1 MTSQVKPFIPAIYKD
16 KAFYLDS
23 DEVPFLDWLVDK
35 DKLLPL
41 VLMQVFHITS
51 DQNIP
56 TWLDCEFY
64 IDADSAFLLQC
75 KAPLTAI
82 ANQLKEEKIAS
93 ILEEAA
99 TDLLELYFPI
109 DDINDCAPP
118 FSIKLLMLSYS
129 SFLTKH
135 YSHNESVKSSALI
148 NYLFS
153 GNEHVLKLNLC
164 KVSSV
169 QVDDDNRAENALS
182 KDDKGVNGS
191 SNKQLHAPELTQLL
205 ERPSVD
211 LKALFHRLQ
220 LVVKVRGR
228 NKPIDDIALIA
239 AFMIV
244 KPIRDGFKN
253 GMSVTHSLTAPAV
266 VNHLH
271 KELSEAVSMQLCCNG
286 ENDGKSWF
294 DIDLVKLTPSHFTK
308 EASDILRSCCE
319 HDKASDT
326 FSWAVTAIKTLCDSS
341 TEYSSTVFKE
351 FISFN
356 RSFHDTQQK
365 RYLYSMLQKQMDS
378 EIHGQSEVKKAL
390 VSALRQTLD
399 GTVAEQRGPVFIY
412 GASGVG
418 KTSLTKVFAN
428 TLNKVMADSYSL
440 QVINMEQYYHKNAA
454 LQLFG
459 AGLQF
464 NAANLGILTTP
475 GEFIPKRI
483 IVFDEI
489 EKAHPN
495 TLSSLLTLL
504 SEYQARDSSS
514 DRVIDFSEC
523 IFIFTSNLGEHTD
536 DNGAIT
542 DYRSELSMAFS
553 PEFINRLS
561 RGFIAKAMP
570 LEREDVKTLAKQ
582 LAHEM
587 ELSLKV
593 LIEGDLSRAI
603 CMVAGELNP
612 RAMLG
617 AVAKL
622 QTDIFNH
629 LDEAVENGFF
639 PIEKIEIT
647 FPGQNGGLTDFIS
660 KYHSRVWHATLEFN
674 LPLNALEGRSTL
686 VCKPPAPLVSLEDKR
701 APFMRFIE
709 QTKCEYDDI
718 IGNDESIDRIARIIN
733 TFNERCY
740 SISNNEPDV
749 PHILLTGPPGVGKT
763 HLARAIANDFD
774 GVFIHVNASE
784 VTVGD
789 ADKNLQTIFSAAKKY
804 APSIVF
810 IDEIDAIASKRQANT
825 KITNMM
831 VNSLLTGLDGF
842 ETNSNPVL
850 VIGATNHPEFLDDAI
865 VRAGRLSN
873 RFTLGFP
880 VLDELLAYVN
890 GKIAHA
896 GISKYTPYLLEA
908 ITDKL
913 QKTPLS
919 LVDTVFSEAIEK
931 TCHGVGFDYTLMSA
945 YMQHTVPPIDKSSKI
960 LSDKEQINAYHEAGH
975 AIAVAELF
983 SPSDVL
989 YIDILP
995 RENSEGMVV
1004 MTELQRKYS
1013 NTKANI
1019 KKQIQV
1025 LLAGRAAEQV
1035 FLNDPEQLSSGDA
1048 SDIRHA
1054 THLAKVAIGQWGLG
1068 TAEEMIDYSQFSV
1081 NESELQQEVR
1091 SWIKE
1096 AYENVHA
1103 LCLKKKMTLQRISSS
1118 LVKKR
1123 ALYYPEIQQ
1132 LLILR
1137 SINAI
1142 H

>member
-1 MTSQVKPFIPAIYKD
+1 MTSPVKPFIPAIYRD

-41 VLMQVFHITS
+41 LVMQVFHIS
-51 DQNIP
+51 SERRIP
-56 TWLDCEFY
+56 TWLNCEFY

-75 KAPLTAI
+75 KAPLSAI
-82 ANQLKEEKIAS
+82 ANQLKEETIAP
-93 ILEEAA
+93 ILKEAV
-99 TDLLELYFPI
+99 TNLLELYFPI
-109 DDINDCAPP
+109 DDVDDGTSL
-118 FSIKLLMLSYS
+118 FSIKLLLLSYS
-129 SFLTKH
+129 YFLTKH
-135 YSHNESVKSSALI
+135 YSHNESVKNSALI
-148 NYLFS
+148 KYLFS
-153 GNEHVLKLNLC
+153 GNEDVSEINSC

-169 QVDDDNRAENALS
+169 QVEDDVHIENAPPTDDN
-182 KDDKGVNGS
+182 DVNGTS
-191 SNKQLHAPELTQLL
+191 DKQLHAPELTQLL
-205 ERPSVD
+205 ERPSNE

-220 LVVKVRGR
+220 LVVKVRGG

-239 AFMIV
+239 AFLIV
-244 KPIRDGFKN
+244 KPIRDAFKN
-253 GMSVTHSLTAPAV
+253 GMAVTHNLTAPAE
-266 VNHLH
+266 VNYLH
-271 KELSEAVSMQLCCNG
+271 KELSEAVGMQLCCNG

-294 DIDLVKLTPSHFTK
+294 EIDLVRLTPSHFTK
-308 EASDILRSCCE
+308 AASDILRNCCE
-319 HDKASDT
+319 HDKTSDT
-326 FSWAVTAIKTLCDSS
+326 FSWTVTAIKTLCDNRI
-341 TEYSSTVFKE
+341 EYSSTVFE
-351 FISFN
+351 ELISFN
-356 RSFHDTQQK
+356 LSFHDTQQK
-365 RYLYSMLQKQMDS
+365 RYLYNMLQKQMDS
-378 EIHGQSEVKKAL
+378 EIHGQSEVKNAL

-399 GTVAEQRGPVFIY
+399 GTPAEHRGPVFIY

-428 TLNKVMADSYSL
+428 TLNKMMADSYFL
-440 QVINMEQYYHKNAA
+440 QVINMEQFYHKNAA

-489 EKAHPN
+489 EKAHSN

-514 DRVIDFSEC
+514 DRLVDFSEC
-523 IFIFTSNLGEHTD
+523 IFIFTSNVGEHTY

-542 DYRSELSMAFS
+542 DYRSELSVAFR

-561 RGFIAKAMP
+561 RGFIAKALP
-570 LEREDVKTLAKQ
+570 LEKEDVNTFAKQ

-587 ELSLKV
+587 ELSLKI
-593 LIEGDLSRAI
+593 LIDGDLARAI

-622 QTDIFNH
+622 QTDISSH
-629 LDEAVENGFF
+629 LDEAVEKGFST
-639 PIEKIEIT
+639 IKKIEIT
-647 FPGQNGGLTDFIS
+647 FPGQKGSLTDFIG

-674 LPLNALEGRSTL
+674 LPLNAREGRSTL

-701 APFMRFIE
+701 APFMQFVK
-709 QTKCEYDDI
+709 QTECDYDDI

-740 SISNNEPDV
+740 SISNNEPKL
-749 PHILLTGPPGVGKT
+749 PHILLVGPPGVGKT

-784 VTVGD
+784 VTIGD
-789 ADKNLQTIFSAAKKY
+789 ADRNLQAIFSAAKKY

-842 ETNSNPVL
+842 ETSSNPVL
-850 VIGATNHPEFLDDAI
+850 VIGATNHPDFLDDAV

-880 VLDELLAYVN
+880 VLNELLAYVN
-890 GKIAHA
+890 EKIADA
-896 GISKYTPYLLEA
+896 GISKYTPHLLEA

-913 QKTPLS
+913 QKTPIS
-919 LVDTVFSEAIEK
+919 FVDTVFSDAIEK
-931 TCHGVGFDYTLMSA
+931 TCEGAGFDYTLMSA
-945 YMQHTVPPIDKSSKI
+945 YLQHTVPPIDKSSKT

-983 SPSDVL
+983 SPNDVL

-995 RENSEGMVV
+995 RENSEGMVL

-1068 TAEEMIDYSQFSV
+1068 TAEEMIDNSQFSV

-1096 AYENVHA
+1096 AYESVHA
-1103 LCLKKKMTLQRISSS
+1103 LCLKKKMMLQRISSS

-1132 LLILR
+1132 LLISR
-1137 SINAI
+1137 SFNAI